1 MADNAQVIADSQS
14 TAATVVS
21 EVKETS
27 SGSEEAV
34 QTATETAKHSSK
46 KETSSA
52 VSEKHENLQ
61 NAFSSS
67 TVKDNILT
75 HPLLLKNRSE
85 AGLLTTY
92 ISSES
97 RHVMRKGFDMGFTSS
112 NSSTLRV
119 LYDTRIKELEEEL
132 EVERSGRYKA
142 EKRRSELER
151 EVSLLTE
158 QLEETTK
165 SSKQHAET
173 IKKREAEYFKL
184 QRDLEDVQT
193 QNEIHL
199 GSFRKKQQD
208 QINQLTEQLDQQHK
222 ARQKSEREKM
232 QIRGEADEL
241 RGQIEIITQGKASF
255 EKAVK
260 TLESHLA
267 ELKRKITDQE
277 KEDRKSVV

>member
-1 MADNAQVIADSQS
+1 MADNAQLVVDSQS

-21 EVKETS
+21 DVKETS
-27 SGSEEAV
+27 SGSEDTV

-119 LYDTRIKELEEEL
+119 LYD
-132 EVERSGRYKA
+132 
-142 EKRRSELER
+142 
-151 EVSLLTE
+151 VSRLTPNTNLRLYCDGLYHCLFNE
-158 QLEETTK
+158 QN
-165 SSKQHAET
+165 A
-173 IKKREAEYFKL
+173 
-184 QRDLEDVQT
+184 
-193 QNEIHL
+193 
-199 GSFRKKQQD
+199 
-208 QINQLTEQLDQQHK
+208 
-222 ARQKSEREKM
+222 
-232 QIRGEADEL
+232 AD
-241 RGQIEIITQGKASF
+241 IIFG
-255 EKAVK
+255 
-260 TLESHLA
+260 
-267 ELKRKITDQE
+267 
-277 KEDRKSVV
+277 